1 MDKELRDQIE
11 RFLLDSSFKWNTS
24 SSIIKKLNLTQYSP
38 IELDELLVREYK
50 SDEVRKFRFSTL
62 PAIKNLDVL
71 WGHIDRVK
79 QRNVLDI
86 YKQDE
91 QILIDELDRLASKK
105 LFLSHSFKDA
115 EQVINL
121 AKDLS
126 KLELHAWIAETEILT
141 HQHINQSVKEAIE
154 SLPYFG
160 VYISKNLISSK
171 WSAKEIGFALNNKK
185 KIFGFLDSTLE
196 LNLDQISSGNRISQ
210 NIFKE
215 FFDNHQQV
223 FFLNYP
229 NSEVDKNSN
238 LEQLITWEKLEEILA
253 Q

>member
-11 RFLLDSSFKWNTS
+11 HFLLDSSFKWNTS
-24 SSIIKKLNLTQYSP
+24 SAIIKKLNLTQYSP

-50 SDEVRKFRFSTL
+50 SSEVRKFRFSTL
-62 PAIKNLDVL
+62 PAIRNLDVL

-79 QRNVLDI
+79 QRDVLDI

-91 QILIDELDRLASKK
+91 QILIDELDRLTSKN

-115 EQVINL
+115 EQVVNL

-126 KLELHAWIAETEILT
+126 RLELHAWIAETEILT
-141 HQHINQSVKEAIE
+141 HQHINQRVKEAIE

-160 VYISKNLISSK
+160 VYISRNLISSI
-171 WSAKEIGFALNNKK
+171 WSAKEIEFALNNKK
-185 KIFGFLDSTLE
+185 LIFGFLDASLE
-196 LNLDQISSGNRISQ
+196 LNRDQITTGNKISQ
-210 NIFKE
+210 EIFHR
-215 FFDNHQQV
+215 FFDNYHQV

-229 NSEVDKNSN
+229 NAEIDKNSN
-238 LEQLITWEKLEEILA
+238 LGQLISWEKLEEIL
-253 Q
+253 